1 MANLRNEGPRLP
13 RDLTT
18 TAYLTL
24 GLLATREW
32 SAYQLAEQLGRG
44 VDQLWPRADRQRYN
58 TVKRLLAD
66 GLVTARAEQSGRRGR
81 TVYAITDEGRAELA
95 AWLAT
100 ESRPPALEFEGMVR
114 VLVSDQGSLD
124 DLRRTLEEMRDQATA
139 KRALFAAHAAHISD
153 TGGTFPERRHLF
165 ALANPFMIGHYDH
178 IIGWAERA
186 LAEIATW
193 PDTTTPAV
201 THEARS
207 VELLAAGAR
216 PRTESASEPSPLH
229 EPEPDPEAEPEF
241 DTDRDL
247 EPEPVEA

>member
-1 MANLRNEGPRLP
+1 MP

-66 GLVTARAEQSGRRGR
+66 GLVTARAEQSGKRGR

-100 ESRPPALEFEGMVR
+100 GSRPPALEFEGMVR
-114 VLVSDQGSLD
+114 VLVADQGSID
-124 DLRRTLEEMRDQATA
+124 DLRRTLEEMHEQATA

-165 ALANPFMIGHYDH
+165 ALANPFMIEHYDH
-178 IIGWAERA
+178 IVAWAERA
-186 LAEIATW
+186 LAEIETW

-201 THEARS
+201 THEERS
-207 VELLAAGAR
+207 LELLAAGVR
-216 PRTESASEPSPLH
+216 PRSEPASAPV
-229 EPEPDPEAEPEF
+229 
-241 DTDRDL
+241 
-247 EPEPVEA
+247 PEPVPVEA